1 MPACLLHCWLL
12 LVPPPLPHLQ
22 LLPWRLSQHPPALRL
37 HRWNRSAPRCAAI
50 AIATAR
56 SWSLALVITAVLPL
70 MVFAQV
76 VQASQTFGGHAE
88 VTQPCC
94 PTAWPACPPA
104 RPPACMLA
112 LLLLD
117 CMSGGPVRVCTHPS
131 CQLLPALHR

>member
-1 MPACLLHCWLL
+1 M
-12 LVPPPLPHLQ
+12 PPPLPHLQ

-37 HRWNRSAPRCAAI
+37 HRLNRSAPRCAAT
-50 AIATAR
+50 ATATAR
-56 SWSLALVITAVLPL
+56 SWSLALAITAVLPL

-76 VQASQTFGGHAE
+76 VQASQTFGGHEE

-94 PTAWPACPPA
+94 PPAWLPT
-104 RPPACMLA
+104 RPPAYPPASLPACLLA

-117 CMSGGPVRVCTHPS
+117 CMSGGPVSLCTHPS